1 MAKLPS
7 LCDSSLLQ
15 SHTVT
20 LAVSEPLADPL
31 TPARV
36 MRLTFFTLMFI
47 VGGVMLLMRVF
58 YESREG
64 FTSMAESSGIP
75 TGIVG
80 GAVVLI
86 SGAILFTDALV
97 ILVHLVRRSAASPT
111 DAVECNT
118 SSASI
123 ASSGRLVPVSVSFN
137 KSQ

>member
-15 SHTVT
+15 SHKG
-20 LAVSEPLADPL
+20 AAPVSEPLADAL

-36 MRLTFFTLMFI
+36 LRLSFFTFMFI
-47 VGGVMLLMRVF
+47 MGGVMLLMRAF

-75 TGIVG
+75 TGLVG

-86 SGAILFTDALV
+86 SASVLLTDVLV
-97 ILVHLVRRSAASPT
+97 VLLHLVRRS
-111 DAVECNT
+111 
-118 SSASI
+118 SSASSVDCETSSDNVATNGHFVAVS
-123 ASSGRLVPVSVSFN
+123 ASFS
-137 KSQ
+137 KCQ

>member
-7 LCDSSLLQ
+7 LCDSNLLQ
-15 SHTVT
+15 SHNGMVP
-20 LAVSEPLADPL
+20 VSEPLDDPL

-47 VGGVMLLMRVF
+47 MGGVMLLMRVF

-64 FTSMAESSGIP
+64 FTSKAESSGIP
-75 TGIVG
+75 TGLVG

-86 SGAILFTDALV
+86 SGGVLLTDVLV
-97 ILVHLVRRSAASPT
+97 ILVHLVRRSSSASSV
-111 DAVECNT
+111 DCNT
-118 SSASI
+118 SSATL
-123 ASSGRLVPVSVSFN
+123 ASNGHFIQVSASFS